1 MTFAQLSFK
10 YEKWEFCCGVQS
22 YPRLSQ
28 GKCGSCREKCRR
40 STVTTMVGSQK
51 HGTEEEAQETP
62 RFQRKTLTAPAP
74 FADETSCQCQ
84 APHEKLTIA
93 QARLGT
99 PVDRPVRV
107 YADGIFDLFHSGHAR
122 ALMQAKTL
130 FPNSYL
136 LVGVCSDD
144 LTHKFKGFTVMNETE
159 RYEALRHCRY
169 VDEVIR
175 DAPWTLTPEFLE
187 KHKIDFVA
195 HDDIPYSSA
204 GSDDVYKHIKE
215 AATLRSA
222 RACRAFSE
230 GFLFPLCSGMFV
242 PTQRTEGISTSDI
255 ITRIVRDYDV
265 YARRNLQRGYTAKE
279 LNVSFINEKK
289 YRFQNQVD
297 KMKEKVKNVEEK
309 SKEFVYKVE
318 EKSHD
323 LIQKWEEKSREFIGN
338 FLELFGP
345 DGAWPSIADG
355 PTPSAAATAETP
367 CPPSPGGAAR
377 HLHLSFSP

>member
-1 MTFAQLSFK
+1 
-10 YEKWEFCCGVQS
+10 
-22 YPRLSQ
+22 
-28 GKCGSCREKCRR
+28 
-40 STVTTMVGSQK
+40 MVGHQECIM
-51 HGTEEEAQETP
+51 EEDNRAPQLW
-62 RFQRKTLTAPAP
+62 RKTLTAPAP
-74 FADETSCQCQ
+74 FADETNCQCR

-99 PVDRPVRV
+99 PADRPVRV

-136 LVGVCSDD
+136 LVG
-144 LTHKFKGFTVMNETE
+144 
-159 RYEALRHCRY
+159 
-169 VDEVIR
+169 
-175 DAPWTLTPEFLE
+175 
-187 KHKIDFVA
+187 
-195 HDDIPYSSA
+195 
-204 GSDDVYKHIKE
+204 
-215 AATLRSA
+215 
-222 RACRAFSE
+222 
-230 GFLFPLCSGMFV
+230 GMFV

-279 LNVSFINEKK
+279 LNVSFINEKR

-297 KMKEKVKNVEEK
+297 KMKEKVKNVEER
-309 SKEFVYKVE
+309 SKEFVNRVE

-345 DGAWPSIADG
+345 DGAWKQMFQERSSRMLQALSPKQSPVSSPTRSRSPSRSPS
-355 PTPSAAATAETP
+355 PTFSWLPLKTS
-367 CPPSPGGAAR
+367 PPSSPKAA
-377 HLHLSFSP
+377 SASISSMSEGDEDEK

>member
-1 MTFAQLSFK
+1 MPVRAAGAESGAGAPGSPCEAMEELEHTCPQ
-10 YEKWEFCCGVQS
+10 
-22 YPRLSQ
+22 PRL
-28 GKCGSCREKCRR
+28 
-40 STVTTMVGSQK
+40 
-51 HGTEEEAQETP
+51 
-62 RFQRKTLTAPAP
+62 TLTAPAP

-107 YADGIFDLFHSGHAR
+107 YADGIFDLFHAGHAR

-215 AATLRSA
+215 A
-222 RACRAFSE
+222 
-230 GFLFPLCSGMFV
+230 GMFV

-279 LNVSFINEKK
+279 LNVSFISEKK
-289 YRFQNQVD
+289 YRFQNHVD

-345 DGAWPSIADG
+345 DGAWCHVPWGGQEGNSSDERPRFTSIVHIHLKLPLTQQPKEHLACKGHDLL
-355 PTPSAAATAETP
+355 PLL
-367 CPPSPGGAAR
+367 R
-377 HLHLSFSP
+377 HSWRERCILEAGELYQLLLLQQLWF